1 MPAHVAI
8 IGAGP
13 AGSAAAIVLARAG
26 LKVTLIEQHRF
37 PRDKVC
43 GECMSAV
50 GIDVLEKIGLSK
62 ELLELQPAIFTHAA
76 IHAPDG
82 ASVRLPLPRPMW
94 GLSRERLD
102 GLLLAIAG
110 ASGAAVLQP
119 ARCEGIE
126 SAEQPGLRIRLL
138 DSNRVIT
145 LGVDRIMIADGKGA
159 LLPNPPPHTADFGIK
174 AHFER
179 VDGPRDTIELFGCD
193 GLYGGLA
200 AIEDGRWNAAFS
212 VPAQR
217 LKSHRG
223 NVATLFAEI
232 VGENRTLRA
241 RLSGAKQIGPWLA
254 SPLPRFAVRD
264 QWPPGVIAIGNAA
277 AAIEP
282 IGGEGMGLALQS
294 AFSAASSLLHEDALD
309 RPALMTRYR
318 RLWRTRRPLCRTAA
332 LLVSRP
338 GLVRS
343 LVPIMASS
351 PMLGRAGLRL
361 LGK

>member
-1 MPAHVAI
+1 
-8 IGAGP
+8 
-13 AGSAAAIVLARAG
+13 
-26 LKVTLIEQHRF
+26 
-37 PRDKVC
+37 
-43 GECMSAV
+43 
-50 GIDVLEKIGLSK
+50 
-62 ELLELQPAIFTHAA
+62 
-76 IHAPDG
+76 
-82 ASVRLPLPRPMW
+82 
-94 GLSRERLD
+94 LD
-102 GLLLAIAG
+102 GLLLETAR

-126 SAEQPGLRIRLL
+126 PGGRPGLRIRLL

-145 LGVDRIMIADGKGA
+145 LGVDRIMVADGKGA
-159 LLPNPPPHTADFGIK
+159 LLPDPPPHTADFGIK
-174 AHFER
+174 AHFEG
-179 VDGPRDTIELFGCD
+179 VAGPRDTIELFGCN

-200 AIEDGRWNAAFS
+200 AIEEGCWNAAFS
-212 VPAQR
+212 VPAER
-217 LKSHRG
+217 LKIHRG
-223 NVATLFAEI
+223 NVAALFAEI
-232 VGENRTLRA
+232 AGENRTLCA
-241 RLSGAKQIGPWLA
+241 RLSGAHQIGPWLA

-294 AFSAASSLLHEDALD
+294 AFSAASSLLHADAVDGSALSD
-309 RPALMTRYR
+309 RYH
-318 RLWRTRRPLCRTAA
+318 RLWRTRRPFCRTAA